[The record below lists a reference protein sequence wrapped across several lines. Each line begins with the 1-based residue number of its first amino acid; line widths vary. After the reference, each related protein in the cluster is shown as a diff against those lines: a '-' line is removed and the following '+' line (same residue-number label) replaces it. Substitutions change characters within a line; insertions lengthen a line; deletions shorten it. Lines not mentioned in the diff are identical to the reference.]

1 MNERSA
7 MDIEE
12 KEEQKK
18 RQIELAKKLLSESGF
33 QLEVGGC
40 GCCGSPWVRLEH
52 LGQEIIGDNG
62 NPVDGFTINM
72 FLEEAEE

>member
-1 MNERSA
+1 MINEEREDRA
-7 MDIEE
+7 
-12 KEEQKK
+12 K
-18 RQIELAKKLLSESGF
+18 RQIELAKEILLEYGF

-52 LGQEIIGDNG
+52 MGKEIIGDNG

-72 FLEEAEE
+72 FRKESEA